1 MTADLNDTSILA
13 LQEQLLEEIDA
24 RQRLQEELKLALRAQ
39 KDLRLENDFLRLHL
53 RGKHPGRIKDVATVL
68 KQLDAGVE
76 VVDVVDDDRRIL
88 RRTASR
94 SRKAIGRMPGV
105 RKVYHGLK
113 KLAK

>member
-1 MTADLNDTSILA
+1 MTTNLNETSIVA

-24 RQRLQEELKLALRAQ
+24 RRRLQDELKQSLRTE
-39 KDLRLENDFLRLHL
+39 KNLRLENDFLRLHL
-53 RGKHPGRIKDVATVL
+53 RGKHPGRIKDVATIL

-76 VVDVVDDDRRIL
+76 VADVVDDERSLL

-94 SRKAIGRMPGV
+94 TRKAAGKMPGV

-113 KLAK
+113 NLTK